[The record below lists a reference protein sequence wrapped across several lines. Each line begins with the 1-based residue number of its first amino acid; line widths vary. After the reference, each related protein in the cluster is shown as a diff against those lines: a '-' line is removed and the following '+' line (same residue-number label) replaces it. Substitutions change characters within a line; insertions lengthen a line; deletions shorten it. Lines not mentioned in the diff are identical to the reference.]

1 MGHAPVS
8 SWRLHSRLV
17 FLCLAA
23 AANRKTSLS
32 VLQSQGS
39 QRAFFS
45 KPGVALSVVAMQS
58 LNALKNVTE
67 KCQTWQ
73 GMGREE
79 NWGWVLPRE
88 GFMGRVRGSVVCP
101 MV

>member
-1 MGHAPVS
+1 M
-8 SWRLHSRLV
+8 
-17 FLCLAA
+17 
-23 AANRKTSLS
+23 
-32 VLQSQGS
+32 
-39 QRAFFS
+39 
-45 KPGVALSVVAMQS
+45 VAMQS

-88 GFMGRVRGSVVCP
+88 GFMGKVRGSMVCP